1 MERAQW
7 VLTALLVCTMLAAVT
22 SNKTQIRTD
31 SPSILRHYVAASE
44 SDIEP
49 IRYRTIR
56 ADYREDSAI
65 NSLEVADARTAS
77 AFSFTNCSTP
87 EPKSHIREYL
97 RIETLQT
104 ETNFH
109 ETDTLIESVCL
120 GCAFP
125 GLPVDYNAMGEIT
138 EQVSDFR

>member
-87 EPKSHIREYL
+87 EPENHTRECL
-97 RIETLQT
+97 RIETLQ
-104 ETNFH
+104 
-109 ETDTLIESVCL
+109 TDTLIESVCL

-125 GLPVDYNAMGEIT
+125 GLP
-138 EQVSDFR
+138 SDPCCDG